1 MDHKCTVFVFSYNCC
16 HNRYDYLQLKSL
28 DRVSN
33 TVQWLKGA
41 LAYDLN
47 VCWII
52 CRENRKEYTT
62 QHLLLSTKALEG
74 DQNAILDYYIQ
85 LSNHNYEADIKLYKE
100 EGSSISSFILLFT
113 ERPSHTA
120 TDGKL
125 LPSKWVNHDEPIL
138 KYKLHN
144 SII

>member
-1 MDHKCTVFVFSYNCC
+1 MDYKCTVLVFINNGF

-41 LAYDLN
+41 LALFLN
-47 VCWII
+47 VYWIMY
-52 CRENRKEYTT
+52 RENRKEYTT

-74 DQNAILDYYIQ
+74 DQNAILDYSIQ

-100 EGSSISSFILLFT
+100 EGSSSLFIQYIIYRTIISYCYRWEIASFKMG
-113 ERPSHTA
+113 ES
-120 TDGKL
+120 
-125 LPSKWVNHDEPIL
+125 
-138 KYKLHN
+138 
-144 SII
+144 